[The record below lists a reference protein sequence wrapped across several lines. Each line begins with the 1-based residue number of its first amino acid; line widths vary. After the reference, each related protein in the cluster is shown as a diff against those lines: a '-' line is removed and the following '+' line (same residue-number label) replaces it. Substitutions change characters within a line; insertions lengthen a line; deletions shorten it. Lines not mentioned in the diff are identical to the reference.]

1 MAGVCMFGEPIRW
14 ILMALIAACG
24 YFTIESSD
32 MTTRAFAFTFSAVF
46 WQAYCVTLM
55 WEADMLRNSGM
66 KKKRLEAERHGAA
79 AKQEEAAAGQN
90 KVPAESG
97 MAASHQAGTQHPG

>member
-1 MAGVCMFGEPIRW
+1 
-14 ILMALIAACG
+14 MALIAACG

-66 KKKRLEAERHGAA
+66 KKKKLE
-79 AKQEEAAAGQN
+79 EEAAKAET
-90 KVPAESG
+90 AESG
-97 MAASHQAGTQHPG
+97 MAASHQAGMQHPG